1 LTNILLYALTVAIWG
16 TSWLGI
22 KYQIGVV
29 ALEASVV
36 YRFAL
41 AAALMLLYCALAR
54 RRMRFSPAEHA
65 FMALQG
71 LFLFCANYVL
81 LYLGTQ
87 HLTSGLVAVLF
98 STIVIMN
105 IFLGALFF
113 GSRVRRRVVFGALV
127 GLPGIGLVFWPE
139 IVAFDLAR
147 QGTLSLVLILAG
159 TLSASFGMLISGRNQ
174 KQRLPV
180 IQANAYGM
188 TYGTLFMAA
197 YCLAA
202 GTPFGFDPRPLYVGS
217 LIFLSVFA
225 TAIAFWSYLTLLG
238 RIGADR
244 AGYAS
249 VLFPIVALALSTVY
263 EDYQWTPAAAFGVAL
278 VLAGN
283 ALILTRGGAE
293 RAAPLAPPG
302 NTQGDDLK
310 P

>member
-1 LTNILLYALTVAIWG
+1 MKDFLLYALTVAIWG

-22 KYQIGVV
+22 KYQLGVV
-29 ALEASVV
+29 APEASVV
-36 YRFAL
+36 YRFAI

-54 RRMRFSPAEHA
+54 RRMRFSPAEHV

-81 LYLGTQ
+81 IYLGTQ
-87 HLTSGLVAVLF
+87 YLTSGLVAMLF
-98 STIVIMN
+98 STIVVMN

-113 GSRVRRRVVFGALV
+113 GFPVRARVVLGAVV

-139 IVAFDLAR
+139 IAAFDLAR
-147 QGTLSLVLILAG
+147 QGTLGLVLCLAG
-159 TLSASFGMLISGRNQ
+159 TLSASFGMLMSGRNQ
-174 KQRLPV
+174 KQKLPV
-180 IQANAYGM
+180 IQDNAYGM

-202 GTPFGFDPRPLYVGS
+202 GTPFGFDARPLYLGS

-225 TAIAFWSYLTLLG
+225 TVIAFWSYLTLLG
-238 RIGADR
+238 RIGAGR

-263 EDYQWTPAAAFGVAL
+263 EDYQWTPVAALGVAL
-278 VLAGN
+278 VLVGN
-283 ALILTRGGAE
+283 TLVLTKGGVGQ
-293 RAAPLAPPG
+293 AAPLA
-302 NTQGDDLK
+302 TQATSK
-310 P
+310 ETT

>member
-1 LTNILLYALTVAIWG
+1 MTNILLYALTVAIWG
-16 TSWLGI
+16 TSWLGV
-22 KYQIGVV
+22 KYQLGVV
-29 ALEASVV
+29 APEASVV

-41 AAALMLLYCALAR
+41 AAALMLLYCAVAR
-54 RRMRFSPAEHA
+54 RRMRFSPAEHM

-81 LYLGTQ
+81 IYLGTQ
-87 HLTSGLVAVLF
+87 YLTSGLVAVLF
-98 STIVIMN
+98 STVVVMN

-113 GSRVRRRVVFGALV
+113 GFPVRGRVALGALV

-139 IVAFDLAR
+139 IAAFDLAR
-147 QGTLSLVLILAG
+147 QGTLGLVLTLAG

-174 KQRLPV
+174 KKKLPV
-180 IQANAYGM
+180 IQVNAYGM

-202 GTPFGFDPRPLYVGS
+202 GTPFGFDARPLYVGS
-217 LIFLSVFA
+217 LIFLAVFA
-225 TAIAFWSYLTLLG
+225 TVIAFWSYLTLLG

-263 EDYQWTPAAAFGVAL
+263 EDYQWTPVAAFGVAL

-283 ALILTRGGAE
+283 ALILTRGGMGQ
-293 RAAPLAPPG
+293 AAALA
-302 NTQGDDLK
+302 TQAASK
-310 P
+310 ETT

>member
-1 LTNILLYALTVAIWG
+1 MTNILLYAMTVAIWG

-22 KYQIGVV
+22 KYQLGVV
-29 ALEASVV
+29 APEASVV

-41 AAALMLLYCALAR
+41 AAVIMLLYCALAR
-54 RRMRFSPAEHA
+54 RRMRFSPAEHV

-81 LYLGTQ
+81 IYLGTQ
-87 HLTSGLVAVLF
+87 YLTSGLVAVLF
-98 STIVIMN
+98 STIVVMN

-113 GSRVRRRVVFGALV
+113 GSPVRGRVALGALV

-139 IVAFDLAR
+139 IAAFDLAR
-147 QGTLSLVLILAG
+147 QGTLGLVLCLAG

-174 KQRLPV
+174 KRSLPV
-180 IQANAYGM
+180 IQVNAYGM
-188 TYGTLFMAA
+188 TYGTLFMTA

-217 LIFLSVFA
+217 LVFLAVFA
-225 TAIAFWSYLTLLG
+225 TVIAFWSYLTLLG

-249 VLFPIVALALSTVY
+249 VLFPVVALALSTVY
-263 EDYQWTPAAAFGVAL
+263 EDYQWTAAAAFGVAL

-283 ALILTRGGAE
+283 ALILTRSGEGH
-293 RAAPLAPPG
+293 AAPLTPSA
-302 NTQGDDLK
+302 TSK
-310 P
+310 ETT